1 MSDSSFKKAVGG
13 KLKLKGV
20 EFKGKKTIVKKDKQD
35 EAAEENVH
43 RVSNQKPQQMQQVLG
58 FLLLEL
64 VANIHVQHYRV
75 VQTPDG
81 NQTVAIKSTSRESD
95 LNHRVKTKSDRFCMH
110 T

>member
-43 RVSNQKPQQMQQVLG
+43 RVSNQKPQQMQQ
-58 FLLLEL
+58 
-64 VANIHVQHYRV
+64 HYRV